1 MSNAVALQ
9 EGNGFTPRSRA
20 SEREVVPAVDV
31 FENGDEILVVAD
43 IPGLPGEA
51 IDVRVEGSTLT
62 VEGKRQPTEQS
73 SLAFVR
79 EYDDV
84 SFSRTFRIPAGI
96 DTAAIRADTKQGTVF
111 IRLPKLA
118 ASKPRKIAVR
128 SD

>member
-1 MSNAVALQ
+1 MNAVALR
-9 EGNGFTPRSRA
+9 EGDGGTPRTSVFA
-20 SEREVVPAVDV
+20 REIVPAVDV
-31 FENGDEILVVAD
+31 FENGDEIIVVAD

-62 VEGKRQPTEQS
+62 VEGKPRPTEQS
-73 SLAFVR
+73 APAFVR

-96 DTAAIRADTKQGTVF
+96 DTASIRADTKQGTVF

-118 ASKPRKIAVR
+118 ASKPRKIVVR